1 MNEKKSFYHLKI
13 YVMSKPRTILYKS
26 KKLADGKSHPVMLSL
41 YIGKDYV
48 ISLGYA
54 CTPEQ
59 WNQKAGRF
67 NKKMENYEEK
77 NSVLWQKE
85 ILADKLIQ
93 EQALS
98 EKPFSIDLF
107 KEKFTGKN
115 KTITVDE
122 FLATKINELT
132 IEKSIG
138 NMRAYRSLKSMLRN
152 FKHID
157 NILFTDINYNW
168 LKNFETY
175 IMSREGCTKKS
186 NAYFYLKTLRA
197 TYNEAIRRGIVDG
210 KLYPFNTQF
219 SKNSYSIAHLI
230 GDYNPRPLSMPEFE
244 RLVKFDVSKHPKLE
258 VSYWFFM
265 LLIEARG
272 LNYADLCEL
281 TMDNINNGRLQYIRK
296 KTGKLYSIPLNDRML
311 AIINK
316 YKGKK
321 YIYPYMDKATTKVT
335 SRENYIRKGLVWF
348 NDDLKKIG
356 ALLEFDVKLTSYVSR
371 YTYTNILIQKKVAVP
386 FIQQALGHTNIA
398 TTQHYIKKFSN
409 EEVDDAVA
417 LFG

>member
-1 MNEKKSFYHLKI
+1 
-13 YVMSKPRTILYKS
+13 MSKPRTILYKS

-48 ISLGYA
+48 VSLGYA

-59 WNQKAGRF
+59 WNAKTGRF

-77 NSVLWQKE
+77 NAVLWQKE
-85 ILADKLIQ
+85 ILADKLVQ

-107 KEKFTGKN
+107 RECFAGKK
-115 KTITVDE
+115 KTMTVDD
-122 FLATKINELT
+122 FLETRINELT

-152 FKHID
+152 FKHST

-175 IMSREGCTKKS
+175 IMSREGVTKKS

-197 TYNEAIRRGIVDG
+197 TYNEAIRRGLVDG
-210 KLYPFNTQF
+210 KMYPFNTQF
-219 SKNSYSIAHLI
+219 SKNGYSIAHLV
-230 GDYNPRPLSMPEFE
+230 GDYNPRTLSITEFE
-244 RLVKFDVSKHPKLE
+244 RLVNFDVTQYPKLE

-265 LLIEARG
+265 LMIEARG

-281 TMDNINNGRLQYIRK
+281 TMDNINNERIQYIRK
-296 KTGKLYSIPLNDRML
+296 KTGKSYSIPLTNRMRD
-311 AIINK
+311 IIQK
-316 YKGKK
+316 YKGSK
-321 YIYPYMDKATTKVT
+321 YIYPYMDKAPTKAT
-335 SRENYIRKGLVWF
+335 SREVFIRNGLVLF
-348 NDDLKKIG
+348 NDDLKTIG
-356 ALLEFDVKLTSYVSR
+356 SILQFSIKLTSYVSR
-371 YTYTNILIQKKVAVP
+371 YTYTNVLIQKKVSVP
-386 FIQQALGHTNIA
+386 LIQQALGHTNIA

-417 LFG
+417 LF